1 MSLPTSSSKGTTPS
15 GNWEVLRRKTRNL
28 ESVIDARLT
37 SYSQL
42 ASKITRAGDGAS
54 SSSSAFGTRS
64 SNPYSDH
71 TTLDMEGS
79 SGNAKNHAKEE
90 NEHRELESELE
101 DLLNQLSESVDG
113 LTAQLDD
120 PSTPPSTS
128 QLHAVQ
134 RHREVLMDFTR
145 DFRRSKTNV
154 RHAIDRRD
162 LLGNVQGD
170 INAYKAAHA
179 SDSDALLAERG
190 RIDNSHAMMD
200 RTLEQAYATRADF
213 ADQRSTLENI
223 STRMSST
230 AAQVPGLNSI
240 ITLIGRRRR
249 RDSVIMGVLIGFL
262 TLLLLSYTF
271 R

>member
-1 MSLPTSSSKGTTPS
+1 MADASASPS
-15 GNWEVLRRKTRNL
+15 WDVLRRKTRNL
-28 ESVIDARLT
+28 ESTIDARLT

-42 ASKITRAGDGAS
+42 ASKIARSADGSANASAGIYA
-54 SSSSAFGTRS
+54 
-64 SNPYSDH
+64 DH
-71 TTLDMEGS
+71 TTLDMDGS
-79 SGNAKNHAKEE
+79 SSASGSSAQRTKQDANEHVELE
-90 NEHRELESELE
+90 NELDTLI
-101 DLLNQLSESVDG
+101 NQLSDAVDA
-113 LTAQLDD
+113 LTAKLDD
-120 PSTPPSTS
+120 PAVPPTS
-128 QLHAVQ
+128 AQLHAVQ
-134 RHREVLMDFTR
+134 RHREVLFDFTR

-179 SDSDALLAERG
+179 SDADALLAERG

-200 RTLEQAYATRADF
+200 RTLEQAYATRSEF
-213 ADQRSTLENI
+213 ADQRSTLEGI
-223 STRMSST
+223 STRMTST

-249 RDSVIMGVLIGFL
+249 RDSIILGCLIGVL
-262 TLLLLSYTF
+262 TVLLLMFTF

>member
-1 MSLPTSSSKGTTPS
+1 MTDATSQT
-15 GNWEVLRRKTRNL
+15 WDVLRRKTRNL
-28 ESVIDARLT
+28 ESTIDARLT

-42 ASKITRAGDGAS
+42 ASKIVRT
-54 SSSSAFGTRS
+54 
-64 SNPYSDH
+64 SDH
-71 TTLDMEGS
+71 TTLDMNTGS
-79 SGNAKNHAKEE
+79 SSSAKE
-90 NEHRELESELE
+90 NLSEHTELEAELES
-101 DLLNQLSESVDG
+101 LLQQLSDSVDG
-113 LTAQLDD
+113 LTAKLDD
-120 PSTPPSTS
+120 PTEAPTTS

-134 RHREVLMDFTR
+134 RHREVLFDFTR

-162 LLGNVQGD
+162 LLGNVQTD
-170 INAYKAAHA
+170 IDAYKLAHA

-190 RIDNSHAMMD
+190 RIDNSHSMMD

-213 ADQRSTLENI
+213 ADQRSTLEGI
-223 STRMSST
+223 GTRMQST

-249 RDSVIMGVLIGFL
+249 RDSVIMGCLIGTL
-262 TLLLLSYTF
+262 TVLLLMFTF

>member
-1 MSLPTSSSKGTTPS
+1 MASSSTSSAS
-15 GNWEVLRRKTRNL
+15 WDVLRRNTRNL
-28 ESVIDARLT
+28 ESTIDARLT
-37 SYSQL
+37 TYSSL
-42 ASKITRAGDGAS
+42 ASKIARSADTNSYSDHTALDMTGTGAS
-54 SSSSAFGTRS
+54 SSL
-64 SNPYSDH
+64 DH
-71 TTLDMEGS
+71 S
-79 SGNAKNHAKEE
+79 
-90 NEHRELESELE
+90 EHFELETELESLIN
-101 DLLNQLSESVDG
+101 DLSNSVDA
-113 LTAQLDD
+113 LTSKLDD
-120 PSTPPSTS
+120 PAVPPTS
-128 QLHAVQ
+128 AQLHAVQ
-134 RHREVLMDFTR
+134 RHRELLFDFTR

-190 RIDNSHAMMD
+190 RIDNSHSMID

-223 STRMSST
+223 STRMTST

-249 RDSVIMGVLIGFL
+249 RDQWIISLLIGSL
-262 TLLLLSYTF
+262 TFLLLMFTF